1 MRLLFAVLGAALLIA
16 SVPGSTLAADEPTL
30 ITSAA
35 YAEFGDPY
43 RLGAEGPDRYDC
55 SGFVWWT
62 YSSVGLGDRIGGK
75 RMRAREYQS
84 WFRQRSQLFS
94 DPKRVEVGDLAFWG
108 SPAVHIGIV
117 TRIVHAERR
126 PLVRIF
132 VTGATTDKGVA
143 EVRHD
148 RLHTTRAFSGFAD
161 VGLANVP
168 DPTPPLSRAS
178 GSQPAF

>member
-1 MRLLFAVLGAALLIA
+1 MRFLFAVLGAALLIA

-30 ITSAA
+30 ITSTA
-35 YAEFGDPY
+35 YAELGDPY
-43 RLGAEGPDRYDC
+43 RLGAEGPNRYDC

-62 YSSVGLGDRIGGK
+62 YSSAGLGDRIGGK

-84 WFRQRSQLFS
+84 WFRQRSQLFT
-94 DPKRVEVGDLAFWG
+94 DPKQVEIGDLAFWG

-117 TRIVHAERR
+117 TRIVHAQRR
-126 PLVRIF
+126 PLVRVF

-143 EVRHD
+143 EVRLD
-148 RLHTTRAFSGFAD
+148 RLQTTRAFAGFAN

-168 DPTPPLSRAS
+168 DPTPTPEQTPTASPL
-178 GSQPAF
+178 